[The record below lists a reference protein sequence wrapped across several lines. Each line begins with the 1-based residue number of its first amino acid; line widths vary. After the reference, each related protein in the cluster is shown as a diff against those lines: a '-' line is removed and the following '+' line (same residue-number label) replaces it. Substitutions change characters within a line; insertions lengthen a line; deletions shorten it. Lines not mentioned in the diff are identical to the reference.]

1 MGRESAGHNENPRM
15 GLEARSKAGT
25 SSTEVVGYRFSGS
38 SINSLAV
45 RQESSVGISS
55 LGEAKGREVVLIG

>member
-1 MGRESAGHNENPRM
+1 M